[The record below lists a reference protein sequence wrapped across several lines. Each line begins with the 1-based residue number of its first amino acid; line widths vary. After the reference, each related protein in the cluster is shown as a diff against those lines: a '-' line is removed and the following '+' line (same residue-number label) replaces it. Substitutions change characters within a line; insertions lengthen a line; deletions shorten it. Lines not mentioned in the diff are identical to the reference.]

1 MQILQCKKVRLL
13 VGFTVF
19 MVLLILN
26 CVLYCNRAGIQRD
39 LVVVIDAGHGGN
51 DPGKIGINDAKEKD
65 INLSIALKLKKLLE
79 KEDIEIVL
87 TRKDKSG
94 LYSAGT
100 SNKKVEDMRKRCDII
115 TDAMPVFTV
124 SIHQNSYTEEY
135 VNGAQVFYFGQSAE
149 GKELAETLQESL
161 REHLDPENDRMAK
174 ANESY
179 YLLKKTPTPTVIVE
193 CGFLSNTEEAN
204 LLITEEY
211 QDKVAEA
218 IKDGILTYLGGGE
231 EGTEAVVGT
240 EETGSTETVKR

>member
-1 MQILQCKKVRLL
+1 MSKIIVAESA
-13 VGFTVF
+13 GFCFGV
-19 MVLLILN
+19 
-26 CVLYCNRAGIQRD
+26 NRAINILYKLIEEKKPD
-39 LVVVIDAGHGGN
+39 LV
-51 DPGKIGINDAKEKD
+51 
-65 INLSIALKLKKLLE
+65 
-79 KEDIEIVL
+79 
-87 TRKDKSG
+87 
-94 LYSAGT
+94 
-100 SNKKVEDMRKRCDII
+100 
-115 TDAMPVFTV
+115 V

-231 EGTEAVVGT
+231 EGTEAVGGT